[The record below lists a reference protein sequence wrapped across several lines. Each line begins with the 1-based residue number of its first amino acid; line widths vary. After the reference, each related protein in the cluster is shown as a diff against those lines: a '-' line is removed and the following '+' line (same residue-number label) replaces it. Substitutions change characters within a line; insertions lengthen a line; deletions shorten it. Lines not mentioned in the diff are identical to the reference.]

1 MTAVLITSFIL
12 LVSVGGRR
20 GRRPQIGFAGHRRRR
35 SNVRATAQRFV
46 ELAGG
51 AESEFV
57 LVPTAQEGD
66 ELDLK
71 NQEAEFVRRL
81 GLGIDEPTAVVVH
94 GDRLEVIGRGVVGIY
109 DGKEHDGKRQL

>member
-12 LVSVGGRR
+12 LVSVDSAPVGG
-20 GRRPQIGFAGHRRRR
+20 PR
-35 SNVRATAQRFV
+35 SGSLVIDGGGQTSETAQRFV